1 MVKQNKDNNTNYM
14 IENSSYFS
22 REELLEKGFR
32 KVGTSVLVSRQCS
45 LYISEGEIGDKV
57 RIDDFCIL
65 KGAIYLGSNVHLA
78 PHSVLSGSGGKII
91 FDSCSGCSNG
101 VCIYTATDDYLGN
114 SLGNPTIPEEFTK
127 VRKGDVKI
135 GKAVILGTYT
145 VVLPGVEIG
154 DGVTTS
160 AYTLVRKSILLG
172 SVCVADGLN
181 IKVVKVRN
189 VDLLLQKCNQVIY
202 GRI

>member
-1 MVKQNKDNNTNYM
+1 M
-14 IENSSYFS
+14 IENSCYFS
-22 REELLEKGFR
+22 TEELLEKGFT
-32 KVGTSVLVSRQCS
+32 KVGMNVRVSRKCS
-45 LYISEGEIGDKV
+45 LYISEGEIGHKV

-78 PHSVLSGSGGKII
+78 PHTVLSGSGGKII

-154 DGVTTS
+154 DGVSTS
-160 AYTLVRKSILLG
+160 AYTLVRKSILSG
-172 SVCVADGLN
+172 SVCMADGLN

-189 VDLLLQKCNQVIY
+189 VDLLLQKCNQVTDGSI
-202 GRI
+202 

>member
-1 MVKQNKDNNTNYM
+1 ML
-14 IENSSYFS
+14 ENLSYFS
-22 REELLEKGFR
+22 REELLQKGFH
-32 KVGTSVLVSRQCS
+32 KVGIDVRVSRQCS
-45 LYISEGEIGDKV
+45 LYISEGEIGNNV

-65 KGAIYLGSNVHLA
+65 KGSIYLSSNIHLA
-78 PHSVLSGSGGKII
+78 PHSILSGTGGKII

-114 SLGNPTIPEEFTK
+114 FLGNPTIPEEFKK

-154 DGVTTS
+154 DGVSTS
-160 AYTLVRKSILLG
+160 AYTLVRKSILPG
-172 SVCVADGLN
+172 SVCIADGLN
-181 IKVVKVRN
+181 VKVIKIRD
-189 VDLLLQKCNQVIY
+189 VDLLIKKCNQVLY
-202 GRI
+202 SQTDLK

>member
-1 MVKQNKDNNTNYM
+1 MLKSQ
-14 IENSSYFS
+14 SYFS
-22 REELLEKGFR
+22 NDELLEKGFQ
-32 KVGTSVLVSRQCS
+32 KVGTNVRISRQCS
-45 LYISEGEIGDKV
+45 LYISEGEIGDNV

-65 KGAIYLGSNVHLA
+65 KGGIYLGANVHLA
-78 PHSVLSGSGGKII
+78 PHTVLSGSGGKII

-114 SLGNPTIPEEFTK
+114 NLGNPTIPEEFTK

-154 DGVTTS
+154 DGVSTS
-160 AYTLVRKSILLG
+160 AYTLVRKSILSG
-172 SVCVADGLN
+172 SVCMADGLN
-181 IKVVKVRN
+181 VKVVKVRN
-189 VDLLLQKCNQVIY
+189 VDLLIQKCNQVIH
-202 GRI
+202 GSI

>member
-1 MVKQNKDNNTNYM
+1 M
-14 IENSSYFS
+14 IEDLPYFS
-22 REELLEKGFR
+22 TNELLEKGFK
-32 KVGTSVLVSRQCS
+32 KVGLDVRVSRLCS
-45 LYISEGEIGDKV
+45 LYISEGEIGNKV

-65 KGAIYLGSNVHLA
+65 KGEIYLGSNVHLA
-78 PHSVLSGSGGKII
+78 PHTVLSGSGGKIM

-114 SLGNPTIPEEFTK
+114 NLGNPTIPEEFTK
-127 VRKGDVKI
+127 VRKGAVKI

-154 DGVTTS
+154 DGVSTS
-160 AYTLVRKSILLG
+160 AYTLVRKSIPSG

-181 IKVVKVRN
+181 IKVLKVRN
-189 VDLLLQKCNQVIY
+189 VDNLIQKCNQVIY
-202 GRI
+202 GNI